1 MKLQRILA
9 IACLAAVAC
18 ATRGPRSPEQLRD
31 AYADALEANDPAAA
45 YALLDPSIHSTL
57 PIEEFEQRWNENKK
71 RHAESARAIRALPE
85 ELEPAL
91 AEGTTVHADGRIL
104 HWTRS
109 DGRYYVTD
117 GLPGSVQTTTPAQ
130 TVRAL
135 IAAVR
140 TTDMSNIRQLL
151 GEDLAARIGDDW
163 TARAE
168 AMEAAL
174 DRPGAIELTSD
185 LRRAELRYEPSRILT
200 LEQTPSG
207 WRVIG
212 LE

>member
-1 MKLQRILA
+1 MSLKRILG
-9 IACLAAVAC
+9 IACLALVAC
-18 ATRGPRSPEQLRD
+18 ASRGPRSAEQLRD

-45 YALLDPSIHSTL
+45 YALLDASVQATL
-57 PIEEFEQRWNENKK
+57 PFKEFEQRWNENAK
-71 RHAESARAIRALPE
+71 RHTESARAIRELPK

-91 AEGTTVHADGRIL
+91 AEGTTVHTDGRVL

-109 DGRYYVTD
+109 DGRYYVTA

-174 DRPGAIELTSD
+174 ERPGAIELTSN

-200 LEQTPSG
+200 LEQTPAG

>member
-1 MKLQRILA
+1 MIARRALGL
-9 IACLAAVAC
+9 ACLMIVAC
-18 ATRGPRSPEQLRD
+18 ATRGPRSPEQLRG
-31 AYADALEANDPAAA
+31 AYADALEKNDPRAA
-45 YALLDPSIHSTL
+45 YALLDASVRSTL
-57 PIEEFEQRWNENKK
+57 PFETFETRWNENAK
-71 RHAESARAIRALPE
+71 RHAASARAIRELPE
-85 ELEPAL
+85 DLQPAL
-91 AEGTTVHADGRIL
+91 AEGTTVHSDGRIL
-104 HWTRS
+104 HWAKS

-117 GLPGSVQTTTPAQ
+117 GLPGSVETTTPAQ

-140 TTDMSNIRQLL
+140 RTDMSSIRQLL

-174 DRPGAIELTSD
+174 DRPGAIELTAD

-200 LEQTPSG
+200 LEQTPAG